1 MRLGVFGGT
10 FDPVHLGHLILAEQC
25 REQCELDEVWFIPTS
40 NPPHKN
46 SAELSDGKYRAEML
60 ELATAGYPQFVVS
73 RIELERHGT
82 TFTLDTLRQL
92 HNEDSSRELFL
103 LIGADSLAD
112 LPTWREAG
120 RIAQLSTIVV
130 VNRGDRPLSDLAA
143 LESQLSAKVVSQ
155 IQNVTM
161 PGIDISATDIR
172 TRIQSGKSIRFLV
185 PRSVEAYITEHKL
198 YAQ

>member
-1 MRLGVFGGT
+1 M
-10 FDPVHLGHLILAEQC
+10 Q
-25 REQCELDEVWFIPTS
+25 
-40 NPPHKN
+40 
-46 SAELSDGKYRAEML
+46 
-60 ELATAGYPQFVVS
+60 
-73 RIELERHGT
+73 
-82 TFTLDTLRQL
+82 QL

-112 LPTWREAG
+112 LPTWREPA
-120 RIAQLSTIVV
+120 RIGQLSSIVV
-130 VNRGDRPLSDLAA
+130 VNRGDRPLPDLSS
-143 LESQLSAKVVSQ
+143 LESQLSARMVAQ

-198 YAQ
+198 YNQ

>member
-10 FDPVHLGHLILAEQC
+10 FDPVHLGHLILAVQC

-82 TFTLDTLRQL
+82 TFTLDTLQQL

-112 LPTWREAG
+112 LPTWREPA
-120 RIAQLSTIVV
+120 RIGQLSSIVV
-130 VNRGDRPLSDLAA
+130 VNRGDRPLPDLAS
-143 LESQLSAKVVSQ
+143 LESRLSAKMVAQ

-172 TRIQSGKSIRFLV
+172 TRIQAGKSIRFLV

-198 YAQ
+198 YAP